1 MSRRPRSLSS
11 LGESI
16 YRVRRLCA
24 GTFCMGLL
32 ISATPG
38 GQHWTVIRSAAAATS
53 SPSVAL
59 VTGANRGIGLALSTV
74 LADKGWHVI
83 ATCRDPE
90 HADELKALSA
100 KYRGITIDR
109 LDVTDNAALDA
120 LAAKY
125 RGQPIDVLINNAGI
139 LGEPDAQQLGRLDQ
153 KTFEDVMRVNAYA
166 PLRVAQ
172 AFLDNVATSQQKK
185 IITLTSRAGSLAVAD
200 QAHDKY
206 YFYRMSK
213 SASNMSMRL
222 LQNDV
227 RPRGVVVGLV
237 SPGAVDTQMNREWR
251 HGAPPSPSIKSP
263 MQSAAAVVK
272 LIEQLTPERAAHALN
287 YDGEELPW

>member
-1 MSRRPRSLSS
+1 MRRCKRLLSS
-11 LGESI
+11 LNESI
-16 YRVRRLCA
+16 SPLQRVCA
-24 GTFCMGLL
+24 ATLCMGLL
-32 ISATPG
+32 ISAVPG
-38 GQHWTVIRSAAAATS
+38 GQERGVIRSAAAATS
-53 SPSVAL
+53 SPAVAL

-100 KYRGITIDR
+100 KHPGVTIDR

-139 LGEPDAQQLGRLDQ
+139 LGDPDAQRLGRFDQ
-153 KTFEDVMRVNAYA
+153 KTFEEVLRVNAYA

-172 AFLDNVATSQQKK
+172 AFLDNVAASQQKK
-185 IITLTSRAGSLAVAD
+185 IITLTSRAGSIAVAD
-200 QAHDKY
+200 QAHDN

-227 RPRGVVVGLV
+227 RARGIVVGMI
-237 SPGAVDTQMNREWR
+237 SPGPVDTQMNREWR
-251 HGAPPSPSIKSP
+251 HGAPPSPSLQSP
-263 MQSAAAVVK
+263 IQSAAAVVK
-272 LIEQLTPERAAHALN
+272 VIEQLTPERAAHALD

>member
-1 MSRRPRSLSS
+1 MSRCGRLSS
-11 LGESI
+11 SSSFELSI
-16 YRVRRLCA
+16 SVARRVCTVTLCVA
-24 GTFCMGLL
+24 LL
-32 ISATPG
+32 IPAALRARESG
-38 GQHWTVIRSAAAATS
+38 VIPPVAAAMS
-53 SPSVAL
+53 RPVAL

-74 LADKGWHVI
+74 LADKGWRVI

-100 KYRGITIDR
+100 KHSTVTIDR
-109 LDVTDNAALDA
+109 LDVTDVPALDA
-120 LAAKY
+120 LAARY

-139 LGEPDAQQLGRLDQ
+139 LGDPDAQQLGRFDQ
-153 KTFEDVMRVNAYA
+153 KTFADVLLVNAYA

-172 AFLDNVATSQQKK
+172 AFLDNVAASRQKK
-185 IITLTSRAGSLAVAD
+185 IITLTSRAGSIAVVD
-200 QAHDKY
+200 QAHDH

-227 RPRGVVVGLV
+227 RPRGIVVGLI
-237 SPGAVDTQMNREWR
+237 SPGPVDTQMNREWR
-251 HGAPPSPSIKSP
+251 HGAPPPPSLQSPL
-263 MQSAAAVVK
+263 QSAAAVVK
-272 LIEQLTPERAAHALN
+272 LIEQLTPARAAHAIN

>member
-1 MSRRPRSLSS
+1 MPRRERSLSS
-11 LGESI
+11 LNTSI
-16 YRVRRLCA
+16 SAARQVSAGALCA
-24 GTFCMGLL
+24 CVMLFAV
-32 ISATPG
+32 IA
-38 GQHWTVIRSAAAATS
+38 GQEWGVIRSAAAATS
-53 SPSVAL
+53 GPPVAF

-74 LADKGWHVI
+74 LADKGWRVI

-100 KYRGITIDR
+100 KNPGVTVDR
-109 LDVTDNAALDA
+109 LDVTDNAALDS

-125 RGQPIDVLINNAGI
+125 HGQPIDVLINNAGI
-139 LGEPDAQQLGRLDQ
+139 LGDADAQQLGRFDQ

-172 AFLDNVATSQQKK
+172 TFLDNVAASRQKK
-185 IITLTSRAGSLAVAD
+185 IVTLTSRAGSITVVD
-200 QAHDKY
+200 QAHDN

-227 RPRGVVVGLV
+227 RPRGIVVGLI
-237 SPGAVDTQMNREWR
+237 SPGPVDTQMNREWR
-251 HGAPPSPSIKSP
+251 HGAPPSPSLQSP

-272 LIEQLTPERAAHALN
+272 VIEELTPEQTAHAIDFN
-287 YDGEELPW
+287 GQELPW

>member
-1 MSRRPRSLSS
+1 MPRRERLLTLLKLSIS
-11 LGESI
+11 KVR
-16 YRVRRLCA
+16 RVRA
-24 GTFCMGLL
+24 GTFCMALL
-32 ISATPG
+32 IPAVLG
-38 GQHWTVIRSAAAATS
+38 GPQCVLIRSAVAATS
-53 SPSVAL
+53 NQSVAL

-74 LADKGWHVI
+74 LANNGWRVI

-90 HADELKALSA
+90 HADKLKALSA
-100 KYRGITIDR
+100 KHPTVTIDR
-109 LDVTDNAALDA
+109 LDVTDSAALDA

-139 LGEPDAQQLGRLDQ
+139 LGDPDAQQLGRFDQ
-153 KTFEDVMRVNAYA
+153 TTFEEVLRVNAYA

-172 AFLDNVATSQQKK
+172 AFLDNVAASRQKK
-185 IITLTSRAGSLAVAD
+185 IITLTSRAGSIAVAD
-200 QAHDKY
+200 QAHDN

-227 RPRGVVVGLV
+227 RAQGIVVGLI
-237 SPGAVDTQMNREWR
+237 SPGPVDTQMNREWR
-251 HGAPPSPSIKSP
+251 HGAPPSPSLQSP
-263 MQSAAAVVK
+263 MQSAVAVVK
-272 LIEQLTPERAAHALN
+272 LIEQLTPEQAAHALN

>member
-1 MSRRPRSLSS
+1 MRRHERLLSS
-11 LGESI
+11 LNESI
-16 YRVRRLCA
+16 SLFRRLCA
-24 GTFCMGLL
+24 GMFCTGLL
-32 ISATPG
+32 ISAVLG
-38 GQHWTVIRSAAAATS
+38 GQEWGLIRSAAAGTA

-74 LADKGWHVI
+74 LADKGWRVI

-90 HADELKALSA
+90 HADELRALSA
-100 KYRGITIDR
+100 RHPGVTIDR
-109 LDVTDNAALDA
+109 LDVTDSAALDA
-120 LAAKY
+120 LAARY

-139 LGEPDAQQLGRLDQ
+139 LGDPDAQRLGRFDQ
-153 KTFEDVMRVNAYA
+153 KTFEDVLRVNAYA

-172 AFLDNVATSQQKK
+172 AFLDNVAASQQKK
-185 IITLTSRAGSLAVAD
+185 IITLTSRAGSIAVAD
-200 QAHDKY
+200 QAHDN

-227 RPRGVVVGLV
+227 RARGIVVGLI
-237 SPGAVDTQMNREWR
+237 SPGPVDTQMNREWR
-251 HGAPPSPSIKSP
+251 HGAPPSPSLQSP
-263 MQSAAAVVK
+263 TQSAVAVVK
-272 LIEQLTPERAAHALN
+272 VIEELTAERAAHALD

>member
-1 MSRRPRSLSS
+1 MPRRERLLSS
-11 LGESI
+11 LNGSI
-16 YRVRRLCA
+16 SRVRRACA
-24 GTFCMGLL
+24 GTFCTGLM
-32 ISATPG
+32 ISAVLG
-38 GQHWTVIRSAAAATS
+38 GLECSVTRAAAAATS

-100 KYRGITIDR
+100 KHPGVTIDR

-125 RGQPIDVLINNAGI
+125 HGQPIDVLINNAGI
-139 LGEPDAQQLGRLDQ
+139 LGDPDAQQLGRFDQ

-172 AFLDNVATSQQKK
+172 AFLDNVAASQQKK
-185 IITLTSRAGSLAVAD
+185 IITLTSRAGSIAVAD
-200 QAHDKY
+200 QAHDN

-227 RPRGVVVGLV
+227 RPRGIVVGLI
-237 SPGAVDTQMNREWR
+237 SPGPVDTQMNREWR
-251 HGAPPSPSIKSP
+251 HGAPPSPSLQSP

-272 LIEQLTPERAAHALN
+272 VIEQLTPERAAHAIN

>member
-1 MSRRPRSLSS
+1 MPRHERLLSLLNVSISHIRRVCV
-11 LGESI
+11 GM
-16 YRVRRLCA
+16 
-24 GTFCMGLL
+24 FCMGLL
-32 ISATPG
+32 IPAGGPGWGAT
-38 GQHWTVIRSAAAATS
+38 RSAAAATS
-53 SPSVAL
+53 SQSVAL

-74 LADKGWHVI
+74 LAERGWHVI

-100 KYRGITIDR
+100 KYPAVTIDR
-109 LDVTDNAALDA
+109 LDVTDSAALVA
-120 LAAKY
+120 LAARY

-139 LGEPDAQQLGRLDQ
+139 LGDPDAQQLGRFDQ
-153 KTFEDVMRVNAYA
+153 KTFEDVLRVNAYA

-172 AFLDNVATSQQKK
+172 AFLDNVAASRQKK
-185 IITLTSRAGSLAVAD
+185 IITLTSRAGSIAVVD
-200 QAHDKY
+200 QAHDN

-227 RPRGVVVGLV
+227 RPRGIVVGLI
-237 SPGAVDTQMNREWR
+237 SPGPVDTQMNREWR
-251 HGAPPSPSIKSP
+251 HGAPPSPSLQSP

>member
-1 MSRRPRSLSS
+1 MPRRERLLSL
-11 LGESI
+11 LNVSI
-16 YRVRRLCA
+16 FRVQRVCARALCVA
-24 GTFCMGLL
+24 IL
-32 ISATPG
+32 TPG
-38 GQHWTVIRSAAAATS
+38 VLAGANSGSIQPAAAATS
-53 SPSVAL
+53 NQPVAL

-74 LADKGWHVI
+74 LADKGWRVI

-100 KYRGITIDR
+100 RHPAVAIDR

-120 LAAKY
+120 LAVKY
-125 RGQPIDVLINNAGI
+125 RNQPIDVLINNAGI
-139 LGEPDAQQLGRLDQ
+139 LGDPDAQQLGHFDQ
-153 KTFEDVMRVNAYA
+153 RTFEDVLRVNAYA

-172 AFLDNVATSQQKK
+172 AFLDNVAASRQKK
-185 IITLTSRAGSLAVAD
+185 IITLTSRAGSIAGAD
-200 QAHDKY
+200 QAHDN

-227 RPRGVVVGLV
+227 RARGIVVGLIA
-237 SPGAVDTQMNREWR
+237 PGPVDTQMNREWR
-251 HGAPPSPSIKSP
+251 HGAPPPPGLLSP
-263 MQSAAAVVK
+263 MQSAVAVVK

-287 YDGEELPW
+287 YDGEDLPW